1 MKSKKLFICSIS
13 AAIILSGQS
22 LVQAEDLE
30 EIYKL
35 AQEHDPTIRAAVA
48 TRDAAYET
56 VKVSRGSFLPQIN
69 LSADYTESSS
79 TSNITKPSPPDNFVG
94 SIDSDSSTTGYDV
107 SLTQMLYQK
116 SDIEIHKQNKNFVLQ
131 SEADYKT
138 AEQDLIIRVATQYFR
153 VLGALDNLD
162 FSKAEMESN
171 ERQLEQIKQRFDVGL
186 VAITD
191 VHEAQAR
198 YDLSRSQFIAA
209 ENILD
214 NESEALRRITGRYH
228 KHLAPLQKETP
239 LDPPEPNDIE
249 HWTKVALEQNPTLI
263 ATKFFVEQAQDQ
275 VGIQRSGHY
284 PSLDLVARYGYSEDD
299 FGDYDSSAIGVRF
312 NMNLFAGGS
321 ISARVRGAQQNLT
334 RAMEILEESG
344 RATQENVR
352 SAFLGVKSA
361 VSQVQALKQAVV
373 SAQSRLKATEAGFD
387 VGTRTTVDVLN
398 ARSELFDSERLYA
411 RARYDYILQNLRL
424 KQAAGMLNTQDVQ
437 NANSLLQR

>member
-1 MKSKKLFICSIS
+1 MKTTQSFIIS
-13 AAIILSGQS
+13 AVVLLFSHSIA
-22 LVQAEDLE
+22 QAEDLQ

-35 AQEHDPTIRAAVA
+35 ALEFDPTIRAAVA
-48 TRDAAYET
+48 SRDAAYET
-56 VKVSRGSFLPQIN
+56 VKVSRGAFMPQIN
-69 LSADYTESSS
+69 LRADYTQSSS
-79 TSNITKPSPPDNFVG
+79 TSNITKSTRPPPNDITGRFETDN
-94 SIDSDSSTTGYDV
+94 SSVGYDV
-107 SLTQMLYQK
+107 SLSQMLYQK
-116 SDIEIHKQNKNFVLQ
+116 GDIEFHRQNKNFVQQ
-131 SEADYKT
+131 SEADFKT

-198 YDLSRSQFIAA
+198 YDLSRSQFIEA

-214 NESEALRRITGRYH
+214 NEAEALRRITGRYH
-228 KHLAPLQKETP
+228 KHLAPLQEKTP
-239 LDPPEPNDIE
+239 LDPPDPNDIE
-249 HWTKVALEQNPTLI
+249 HWTQVALEQNPGLI

-275 VGIQRSGHY
+275 VSIQRASHY

-299 FGDYDSSAIGVRF
+299 FGDYDSSAVGVQF
-312 NMNLFAGGS
+312 NMNLFAGGA
-321 ISARVRGAQQNLT
+321 ISASVRGAQQNLT
-334 RAMEILEESG
+334 RAMQILEESG

-361 VSQVQALKQAVV
+361 ISQVLALKQAVI
-373 SAQSRLKATEAGFD
+373 SSQSRLKATEAGFD

-398 ARSELFDSERLYA
+398 ARSELFDSERLHA

-424 KQAAGMLNTQDVQ
+424 KQAAGMLNAQDVAD
-437 NANSLLQR
+437 ANNLLQQ